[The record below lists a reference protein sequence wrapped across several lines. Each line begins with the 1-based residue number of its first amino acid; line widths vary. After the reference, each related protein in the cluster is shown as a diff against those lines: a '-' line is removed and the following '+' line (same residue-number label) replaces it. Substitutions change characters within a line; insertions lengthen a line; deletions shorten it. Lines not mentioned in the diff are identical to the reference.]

1 MEKKKRLAGKRVYID
16 HDLTGKKRRIQRELR
31 ERGEKVEKQK
41 LGTGKYI

>member
-31 ERGEKVEKQK
+31 EREQGEREARR
-41 LGTGKYI
+41 